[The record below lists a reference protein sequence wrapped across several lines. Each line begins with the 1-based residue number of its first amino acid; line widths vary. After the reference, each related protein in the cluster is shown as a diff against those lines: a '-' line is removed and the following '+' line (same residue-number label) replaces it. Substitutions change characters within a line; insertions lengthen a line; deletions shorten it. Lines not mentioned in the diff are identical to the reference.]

1 MEIVT
6 PITLSQR
13 VEHAIIHNPHLN
25 NSCEIQYQADDE
37 GRVVIEGEA
46 ESYFAKQ
53 MAQEV
58 LRNVEGVSVIKND
71 LIVVY

>member
-6 PITLSQR
+6 PITLQQR

-25 NSCEIQYQADDE
+25 NSCNIHYQADDA
-37 GRVVIEGEA
+37 GRLVIEGEA

-58 LRNVEGVSVIKND
+58 LRNIEGVSVIKND
-71 LIVVY
+71 LTVSY